1 MKLSREEARKK
12 RKMRIRKKIN
22 GTPERPRLV
31 VFRSS
36 KHIYAQIIDDLAG
49 ATLASASTLSLEG
62 ENIRLTVENAKL
74 VGKKVAEEA
83 IKKSITS
90 VVFDR
95 NGFVYHGRIKAVA
108 DGAREGGYSSRTISL
123 EWHRSSLVRK
133 IQK

>member
-1 MKLSREEARKK
+1 MKLSRDEARKK
-12 RKMRIRKKIN
+12 RKMRIRKKVN

-62 ENIRLTVENAKL
+62 DNIRLTVENAKL

-108 DGAREGGYSSRTISL
+108 DGAREGGL
-123 EWHRSSLVRK
+123 NF
-133 IQK
+133 

>member
-12 RKMRIRKKIN
+12 RKARIRKKVN
-22 GTPERPRLV
+22 GSAERPRLV
-31 VFRSS
+31 VFRSN

-62 ENIRLTVENAKL
+62 DNIRLTVENAKM

-108 DGAREGGYSSRTISL
+108 DGAREGGL
-123 EWHRSSLVRK
+123 NF
-133 IQK
+133 

>member
-1 MKLSREEARKK
+1 MKLSRDEARKK

-49 ATLASASTLSLEG
+49 ATLASASTLCLEG
-62 ENIRLTVENAKL
+62 DNVRLTVENAKL

-108 DGAREGGYSSRTISL
+108 DGAREGGL
-123 EWHRSSLVRK
+123 NF
-133 IQK
+133 

>member
-1 MKLSREEARKK
+1 MKLSREEARKN
-12 RKMRIRKKIN
+12 RKARIRKKVN
-22 GTPERPRLV
+22 GTSERPRLV
-31 VFRSS
+31 VFRSN

-49 ATLASASTLSLEG
+49 TTLASASTLSLEG
-62 ENIRLTVENAKL
+62 DGLRLTIENAKL

-108 DGAREGGYSSRTISL
+108 DGAREGGL
-123 EWHRSSLVRK
+123 NF
-133 IQK
+133 

>member
-1 MKLSREEARKK
+1 MKLSREEARKQ
-12 RKMRIRKKIN
+12 RKARIRKKIN
-22 GTPERPRLV
+22 GTQERPRLV
-31 VFRSS
+31 VFRSN

-62 ENIRLTVENAKL
+62 DNIRLTIDNAKL

-95 NGFVYHGRIKAVA
+95 NGFVYHGRVKAVA
-108 DGAREGGYSSRTISL
+108 DGAREGGL
-123 EWHRSSLVRK
+123 NF
-133 IQK
+133 

>member
-1 MKLSREEARKK
+1 MKLSREEARKQ
-12 RKMRIRKKIN
+12 RKARIRKKVN

-31 VFRSS
+31 VFRSN
-36 KHIYAQIIDDLAG
+36 KHIYAQIIDDLGG

-62 ENIRLTVENAKL
+62 DNIRLTIDNAKL

-95 NGFVYHGRIKAVA
+95 NGFVYHGRVKAVA
-108 DGAREGGYSSRTISL
+108 DGAREGGL
-123 EWHRSSLVRK
+123 NF
-133 IQK
+133 

>member
-1 MKLSREEARKK
+1 MKLSREEARKQ
-12 RKMRIRKKIN
+12 RKARIRKKVN
-22 GTPERPRLV
+22 GSPERPRLV
-31 VFRSS
+31 VFRSN

-62 ENIRLTVENAKL
+62 DNIRLTIDNAKL

-95 NGFVYHGRIKAVA
+95 NGFVYHGRVKAVA
-108 DGAREGGYSSRTISL
+108 DGAREGGL
-123 EWHRSSLVRK
+123 NF
-133 IQK
+133 

>member
-22 GTPERPRLV
+22 GTAQRPRLV

-62 ENIRLTVENAKL
+62 DNIRLTVENAKL

-108 DGAREGGYSSRTISL
+108 DGAREGGL
-123 EWHRSSLVRK
+123 NF
-133 IQK
+133 

>member
-1 MKLSREEARKK
+1 MKLSREEARKN
-12 RKMRIRKKIN
+12 RKTRIRKKVN
-22 GTPERPRLV
+22 GSPERPRLV
-31 VFRSS
+31 VYRST

-62 ENIRLTVENAKL
+62 DNTRLTVENAKL

-108 DGAREGGYSSRTISL
+108 DGAREGGL
-123 EWHRSSLVRK
+123 NF
-133 IQK
+133 

>member
-1 MKLSREEARKK
+1 MKLSRDEARKK

-90 VVFDR
+90 VIFDR

-108 DGAREGGYSSRTISL
+108 DGAREGGL
-123 EWHRSSLVRK
+123 NF
-133 IQK
+133 

>member
-1 MKLSREEARKK
+1 MKFSRDEARLK
-12 RKMRIRKKIN
+12 RKARIRKKVN
-22 GTPERPRLV
+22 GTMERPRLV
-31 VFRSS
+31 VFRSN

-49 ATLASASTLSLEG
+49 VTLAAASTLSLEG
-62 ENIRLTVENAKL
+62 DNIRLTTENAKL

-108 DGAREGGYSSRTISL
+108 DGAREGGL
-123 EWHRSSLVRK
+123 NF
-133 IQK
+133 

>member
-1 MKLSREEARKK
+1 MKLSRDEARKK
-12 RKMRIRKKIN
+12 RKMRIRKKVN

-62 ENIRLTVENAKL
+62 DNIRLNVENAKL

-108 DGAREGGYSSRTISL
+108 DGAREGGL
-123 EWHRSSLVRK
+123 NF
-133 IQK
+133 

>member
-1 MKLSREEARKK
+1 MTLSRDEARKK

-62 ENIRLTVENAKL
+62 DNIRLTVENAKL
-74 VGKKVAEEA
+74 VGMKVAEEA

-108 DGAREGGYSSRTISL
+108 DGAREGGL
-123 EWHRSSLVRK
+123 NF
-133 IQK
+133 